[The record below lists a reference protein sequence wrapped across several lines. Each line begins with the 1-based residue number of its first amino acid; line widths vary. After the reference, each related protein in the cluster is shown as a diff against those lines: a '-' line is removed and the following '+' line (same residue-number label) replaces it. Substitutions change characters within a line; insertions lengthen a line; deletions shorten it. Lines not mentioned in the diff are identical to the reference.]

1 MHETVDEVGRVADQE
16 GIDCHYAKGGT
27 SRWPRTRPPAEAAAQ
42 LDEARAFGFGDDDV
56 RWLDRGEARA
66 LVGADGVLGA
76 LSRPLRRHPA
86 RPSRRGLANVVE
98 RRGVTIHESTPV
110 TSIEPGTVR
119 TGHGVV
125 RAGVV
130 VRATE
135 GFTPQL
141 PGEKRTLAPV
151 YSLMVATE
159 PLPAALWD
167 ELGMASRPTFNDA
180 RHLIIYGQR
189 TADGRMAFGGRGAPY
204 HFGSPSTPPSTATRR
219 SSPSSQGPPLAVP
232 GAARHRVHPRLG
244 WAPGHPTRLA
254 LLGRARP
261 RDRPG
266 LGRRLRRRRVATT
279 NLAGR
284 TLAELITGRTTDL
297 ARLPWVDHRSP
308 PVGARAVALARHQR
322 ARSASPRAPMPPRPG
337 PVARRAGERPCS
349 AGSPDTDGPG
359 PCPLAGATGRRDTG
373 CHGASRRGDDIRR

>member
-1 MHETVDEVGRVADQE
+1 MQTAMHETVDEVGRVADQE
-16 GIDCHYAKGGT
+16 GIDCHYAKGGYVALAT
-27 SRWPRTRPPAEAAAQ
+27 APVHLPRLRAQ
-42 LDEARAFGFGDDDV
+42 LDEARAFGFGDDDL
-56 RWLDRGEARA
+56 RWLDRGEARS

-76 LSRPLRRHPA
+76 LHHRHCAAIQPA
-86 RPSRRGLANVVE
+86 RLARGLANVVE

-189 TADGRMAFGGRGAPY
+189 TADGRLAFGGRGAPY
-204 HFGSPSTPPSTATRR
+204 HFGSQVDAAFDRNEAVFAELRKVLR
-219 SSPSSQGPPLAVP
+219 SLFPALHDIEFTHAWGGP
-232 GAARHRVHPRLG
+232 LG
-244 WAPGHPTRLA
+244 I
-254 LLGRARP
+254 P
-261 RDRPG
+261 RDWHCSVG
-266 LGRRLRRRRVATT
+266 LDAATGLAWAGGYVGDGVATT

-297 ARLPWVDHRSP
+297 ARLPWVDHRSRRWEP
-308 PVGARAVALARHQR
+308 EPLRWLGINGALRV
-322 ARSASPRAPMPPRPG
+322 
-337 PVARRAGERPCS
+337 
-349 AGSPDTDGPG
+349 T
-359 PCPLAGATGRRDTG
+359 AGADAAEARTGRPSRWREAVLDRLTG
-373 CHGASRRGDDIRR
+373 H